1 MPHQMQVYSWAHTSN
16 FIPDRACLFSYS
28 FFEPSD
34 VFPGTIKRKDYN
46 VGNIWPS
53 QKLRVKKLCIDQL
66 GSFIPISSLH
76 IHLLLLQYF
85 VQTFIKWNSGQ
96 IRCFDFFKQKVFD
109 IREKSKIH
117 NVTIFSPAN
126 LERLDISL
134 SINMLQKSLFN
145 PRHDLREKWL
155 ELIHQK

>member
-1 MPHQMQVYSWAHTSN
+1 M
-16 FIPDRACLFSYS
+16 
-28 FFEPSD
+28 
-34 VFPGTIKRKDYN
+34 
-46 VGNIWPS
+46 
-53 QKLRVKKLCIDQL
+53 CIDQL
-66 GSFIPISSLH
+66 GSFIPISNLH

-85 VQTFIKWNSGQ
+85 VQTFIKWNSGK
-96 IRCFDFFKQKVFD
+96 IRCFDFFKQKVFE

-117 NVTIFSPAN
+117 NVTIFSPAH

-155 ELIHQK
+155 ELIHQKYNNLVKLFQLSKSITIQQRLIFENLLMVKKSSRTFP